1 MKLITIIIPVYNTE
15 KYLKKCVMSIVN
27 QTYKNLEIILIDDGS
42 TDSSPMIC
50 DTLAEK
56 DNRITVIH
64 QANGGLSSARN
75 TGLDNMHGDYVMFVD
90 SDDYTDTNMIEFLLN
105 QIGNAD
111 ISMCGYTDFDE
122 NGNLS
127 TLNTVTVPDG
137 IISTDT
143 FWDYFYTDTR
153 IYYVTV
159 WAKLYKRNL
168 WDNVRFPIG
177 KLHEDE
183 FVVHQIISQCK
194 ALAVSKKPYYFYLQ
208 RTGSIM
214 NTQFKIKNL
223 DATEGMLDRCQFFF
237 NRKEYHLAEKALSM
251 AMYSIIKGYGILG
264 ENDKIK
270 ELYKQFRLM
279 YRKLVFKN
287 TSMKFKYKC
296 GIFALNKQIF
306 IKLKK

>member
-111 ISMCGYTDFDE
+111 ISMWVIQI
-122 NGNLS
+122 LMK
-127 TLNTVTVPDG
+127 TVIFQP
-137 IISTDT
+137 
-143 FWDYFYTDTR
+143 
-153 IYYVTV
+153 
-159 WAKLYKRNL
+159 
-168 WDNVRFPIG
+168 
-177 KLHEDE
+177 
-183 FVVHQIISQCK
+183 
-194 ALAVSKKPYYFYLQ
+194 
-208 RTGSIM
+208 SIP
-214 NTQFKIKNL
+214 
-223 DATEGMLDRCQFFF
+223 
-237 NRKEYHLAEKALSM
+237 
-251 AMYSIIKGYGILG
+251 
-264 ENDKIK
+264 
-270 ELYKQFRLM
+270 
-279 YRKLVFKN
+279 
-287 TSMKFKYKC
+287 
-296 GIFALNKQIF
+296 
-306 IKLKK
+306 

>member
-1 MKLITIIIPVYNTE
+1 
-15 KYLKKCVMSIVN
+15 
-27 QTYKNLEIILIDDGS
+27 
-42 TDSSPMIC
+42 MI
-50 DTLAEK
+50 LAEK

-237 NRKEYHLAEKALSM
+237 NRKNTTSPK
-251 AMYSIIKGYGILG
+251 
-264 ENDKIK
+264 
-270 ELYKQFRLM
+270 RLF
-279 YRKLVFKN
+279 LWQCTV
-287 TSMKFKYKC
+287 
-296 GIFALNKQIF
+296 L
-306 IKLKK
+306 LKVTAF

>member
-1 MKLITIIIPVYNTE
+1 MKLISVIVPVYNTE
-15 KYLKKCVMSIVN
+15 KYIEKCVMSILN

-42 TDSSPMIC
+42 TDNSPQIC
-50 DTLAEK
+50 DSLAEK

-64 QANGGLSSARN
+64 QPNGGVSSARN
-75 TGLDNMHGDYVMFVD
+75 IGLDNTHGDYITFVD
-90 SDDYTDTNMIEFLLN
+90 SDDYIAPNMIEFLSEN
-105 QIGNAD
+105 IGDTNIA
-111 ISMCGYTDFDE
+111 MCGYTSVDE

-127 TLNTVTVPDG
+127 PQENVTVTDG

-143 FWDYFYTDTR
+143 FWNYFYTDTR
-153 IYYVTV
+153 IYYVTL
-159 WAKLYKRNL
+159 WAKLYKCHL
-168 WDNVRFPIG
+168 WNNVRFPLNT
-177 KLHEDE
+177 LHEDE
-183 FVVHQIISQCK
+183 F
-194 ALAVSKKPYYFYLQ
+194 AV
-208 RTGSIM
+208 
-214 NTQFKIKNL
+214 
-223 DATEGMLDRCQFFF
+223 FF
-237 NRKEYHLAEKALSM
+237 NKKEYTLAEKALSM

>member
-194 ALAVSKKPYYFYLQ
+194 ALAVSKSL
-208 RTGSIM
+208 I
-214 NTQFKIKNL
+214 
-223 DATEGMLDRCQFFF
+223 
-237 NRKEYHLAEKALSM
+237 
-251 AMYSIIKGYGILG
+251 
-264 ENDKIK
+264 
-270 ELYKQFRLM
+270 
-279 YRKLVFKN
+279 
-287 TSMKFKYKC
+287 
-296 GIFALNKQIF
+296 IF
-306 IKLKK
+306 IFSVPEVL